1 MTAQNDAEVR
11 LRETWNSCGY
21 YGLVGM
27 RVTRADTQGSEFHIE
42 IGPQH
47 LQAYGTAHGGV
58 LAGLLDAAMGLAIL
72 GRVPE
77 GEGCATVEM
86 KANFLAP
93 ARPGPLVGQGS
104 VVHEG
109 RRMVVAE
116 AKARD
121 AEGRL
126 VAFGTG
132 TFQRIPPASQ

>member
-1 MTAQNDAEVR
+1 M
-11 LRETWNSCGY
+11 WNTCGY
-21 YGLVGM
+21 YRLVGM
-27 RVTRADTQGSEFHIE
+27 EVTRADSEGSAFRIE
-42 IGPQH
+42 IRPEH

-72 GRVPE
+72 GRAPE

-93 ARPGPLVGQGS
+93 ARLGLVVAGGT

-109 RRMVVAE
+109 RRMVVAQAE
-116 AKARD
+116 ARD
-121 AEGRL
+121 ADGRM

-132 TFQRIPPASQ
+132 TFQRIPPATQ

>member
-1 MTAQNDAEVR
+1 MSLSAAQQAQ

-27 RVTRADTQGSEFHIE
+27 EVTRADGDGSEFHIE
-42 IGPQH
+42 IRPEH

-72 GRVPE
+72 GRAPE

-93 ARPGPLVGQGS
+93 ARPGAIIGRGT

-109 RRMVVAE
+109 RRMVVARAE
-116 AKARD
+116 ARD
-121 AEGRL
+121 ADGRM

-132 TFQRIPPASQ
+132 TFQRIPPATQ